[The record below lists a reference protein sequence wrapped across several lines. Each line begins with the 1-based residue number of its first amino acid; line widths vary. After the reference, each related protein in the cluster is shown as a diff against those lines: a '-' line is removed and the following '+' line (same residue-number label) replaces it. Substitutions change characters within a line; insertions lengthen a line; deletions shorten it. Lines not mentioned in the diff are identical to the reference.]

1 MGLINIGIFLNIKA
15 IIKFHI
21 GTHILCIK
29 LNFDISLVLAKSFEK
44 NPDLAIDKLSI
55 IWIKKAYL
63 GLLKQDN
70 KYFWTILKYKDNK
83 ISITYYNKGEKTE
96 DLNKKTITLYEYFK
110 TFIDSSDY
118 LFNIHKPNFE
128 VIDENEKK
136 YYNECYKLLKKYRNI
151 FKNKYTA
158 KEKIETFFNEYI
170 ESQ

>member
-1 MGLINIGIFLNIKA
+1 MSNSN
-15 IIKFHI
+15 
-21 GTHILCIK
+21 K
-29 LNFDISLVLAKSFEK
+29 LNELIEK
-44 NPDLAIDKLSI
+44 INEVNDP
-55 IWIKKAYL
+55 KAYL
-63 GLLKQDN
+63 GLLKLDN

-96 DLNKKTITLYEYFK
+96 DLNKETITLDEYFE

-118 LFNIHKPNFE
+118 LSNIHKSNFD

-136 YYNECYKLLKKYRNI
+136 HYNECYKLLKKYRNI

>member
-1 MGLINIGIFLNIKA
+1 MSNSN
-15 IIKFHI
+15 
-21 GTHILCIK
+21 K
-29 LNFDISLVLAKSFEK
+29 LNELIEK
-44 NPDLAIDKLSI
+44 INEVNDP
-55 IWIKKAYL
+55 KAYL
-63 GLLKQDN
+63 GLLKLDN

-83 ISITYYNKGEKTE
+83 ISITYYNEGEKTE
-96 DLNKKTITLYEYFK
+96 DLNKETITLDEYFE

-118 LFNIHKPNFE
+118 LSNIHKSNFD

-151 FKNKYTA
+151 FKNKYIA